1 MDQQTNKTPIKL
13 FIWIENLLSFV
24 GFLSAD
30 LKIVFMWWLVATFN
44 HFVSPTS
51 RCPQRSRHLMHI
63 SADFHSCKAT
73 EAVAT
78 CWRAPFTG
86 AGTSFFA
93 EDQRHLE
100 SNKHTVVFVG
110 DFVVIKLRNYKS
122 YRDLQLQPF
131 NHDAK
136 GRDWHITLAMAQSF
150 FVLFVVKS
158 RLSRLNHAW
167 LGKASCMKVLWD
179 GRHISIDCN
188 CPRATGLERF
198 RWYGGIIEASPQ
210 VPWIFNWLWVGPPE
224 METEAYNLQLINI
237 PNWMVKTF
245 IWYPHFQARSSGSFC
260 TFVKWINLKPTLMD
274 SLFVGPTSDILSY
287 HSAEARSPYP
297 CSQPAWKRHVVTWWL
312 TVGKKEKPMLN
323 PVQLPLD
330 DKLEL

>member
-1 MDQQTNKTPIKL
+1 
-13 FIWIENLLSFV
+13 
-24 GFLSAD
+24 
-30 LKIVFMWWLVATFN
+30 
-44 HFVSPTS
+44 
-51 RCPQRSRHLMHI
+51 MHI

-131 NHDAK
+131 SHDAK
-136 GRDWHITLAMAQSF
+136 GRDWYITPAMAQSF

-158 RLSRLNHAW
+158 GSVGSIMLDWGKLHAW
-167 LGKASCMKVLWD
+167 RKFYEMAGIFPLTATAHARL
-179 GRHISIDCN
+179 DCLN
-188 CPRATGLERF
+188 GS
-198 RWYGGIIEASPQ
+198 WYGGIIEASPQ
-210 VPWIFNWLWVGPPE
+210 VPWIFNGLWVGPPE

-237 PNWMVKTF
+237 PNWTVKTF

-260 TFVKWINLKPTLMD
+260 TFVKWINLKTNID
-274 SLFVGPTSDILSY
+274 GF
-287 HSAEARSPYP
+287 SAEAKSPYP

-312 TVGKKEKPMLN
+312 TVREKKKH
-323 PVQLPLD
+323 QC
-330 DKLEL
+330 

>member
-1 MDQQTNKTPIKL
+1 
-13 FIWIENLLSFV
+13 
-24 GFLSAD
+24 
-30 LKIVFMWWLVATFN
+30 
-44 HFVSPTS
+44 
-51 RCPQRSRHLMHI
+51 MHI

-86 AGTSFFA
+86 AGTSFFV

-122 YRDLQLQPF
+122 YKNLQLQPF

-136 GRDWHITLAMAQSF
+136 GRDWYITPAMAPSF

-167 LGKASCMKVLWD
+167 LGNASCMKTVLVPHVGD

-188 CPRATGLERF
+188 CPRATGLLERF
-198 RWYGGIIEASPQ
+198 RWYGGIESTFIIEAYPGS
-210 VPWIFNWLWVGPPE
+210 
-224 METEAYNLQLINI
+224 MNLQLTMGGSIRNGDRSLLNNSEI
-237 PNWMVKTF
+237 YQTGWWRHSFDIHTF
-245 IWYPHFQARSSGSFC
+245 KLEVPGVSERLSNESTW
-260 TFVKWINLKPTLMD
+260 KPTLMD
-274 SLFVGPTSDILSY
+274 IDGFFVRGANIWYTFISFRRGKKPLSLQSTSMK
-287 HSAEARSPYP
+287 EAR
-297 CSQPAWKRHVVTWWL
+297 CHMVVDRWR
-312 TVGKKEKPMLN
+312 KKDKPMLN